1 MLTATYHNMLNI
13 VNKLFGGLNSNNL
26 KKYENVVKKIN
37 NFEPEISRL
46 SDNDLKNKTD
56 YFKNKIQVEKL
67 DIDEILPEAFSIVRE
82 VAKRTLNMRHFD
94 VQLIGGIVLHEG
106 KIAEMK
112 TGEGKTLA
120 ATLPAYLN
128 AISGKSVHIVTVND
142 YLAKRDSE
150 WMGEIYKFLNLT
162 VGCIN
167 SKTDHG
173 VRAKEYESDVV
184 YATNNEIGFDYLRD
198 NLKGDYESLCF
209 KKEAFAIVDEVDSI
223 LIDEARTP

>member
-13 VNKLFGGLNSNNL
+13 VNKLFGGLSSNNL

-37 NFEPEISRL
+37 NFETEISRL

-56 YFKNKIQVEKL
+56 YFKNKIQVEKV

-82 VAKRTLNMRHFD
+82 VSKRTLNMRHFD
-94 VQLIGGIVLHEG
+94 VQLIGGMVLHEG
-106 KIAEMK
+106 RIAEMK

-162 VGCIN
+162 VGCVN
-167 SKTDHG
+167 SNTNHE
-173 VRAKEYESDVV
+173 VRAKEWDDAAGHAIAGNAGAIVTTLDGKSFKYGKED
-184 YATNNEIGFDYLRD
+184 YKNPTILIKRNEIL
-198 NLKGDYESLCF
+198 N
-209 KKEAFAIVDEVDSI
+209 A
-223 LIDEARTP
+223 

>member
-1 MLTATYHNMLNI
+1 MLNI
-13 VNKLFGGLNSNNL
+13 VNKLFGSLGSNNL
-26 KKYENVVKKIN
+26 KKYENIVKKIN
-37 NFEPEISRL
+37 NFESKVSNL
-46 SDNDLKNKTD
+46 SDDELKNKTD
-56 YFKNKIQVEKL
+56 YFKNKIQFEKL
-67 DIDEILPEAFSIVRE
+67 DIDQILPEVFSVVRE

-120 ATLPAYLN
+120 ATLAAYLN
-128 AISGKSVHIVTVND
+128 AIAGKSVHIVTVND

-150 WMGEIYKFLNLT
+150 WMGKIYKFLNLT
-162 VGCIN
+162 VGCVN
-167 SKTDHG
+167 SRTEHEI
-173 VRAKEYESDVV
+173 RPKEYQCDIV

-209 KKEAFAIVDEVDSI
+209 KKEAFAIIDEVDSI